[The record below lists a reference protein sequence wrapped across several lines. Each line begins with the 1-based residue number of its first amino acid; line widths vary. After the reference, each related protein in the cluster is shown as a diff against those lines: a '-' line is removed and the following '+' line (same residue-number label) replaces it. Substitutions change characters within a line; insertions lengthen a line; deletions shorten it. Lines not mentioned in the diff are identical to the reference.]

1 MEMTQKILLVIT
13 IIGALNW
20 GLVGLFDIDLIA
32 SLFGNQAIFSRIL
45 YVVVALCGIIN
56 IGILLSHIEFRKD

>member
-1 MEMTQKILLVIT
+1 METTQKILLVFT

-20 GLVGLFDIDLIA
+20 GFVGLFNMDLIA
-32 SLFGNQAIFSRIL
+32 SLFGTQAILSRIL